1 MKPTKQTGLMAIPS
15 ILPKQKK
22 FYSDKEIYQKDC
34 LDMKCSTEDM
44 LLFACNPI
52 YPSNVSESA
61 IPGQDLQEAKR
72 WNDMARK
79 AEQKQ

>member
-1 MKPTKQTGLMAIPS
+1 
-15 ILPKQKK
+15 
-22 FYSDKEIYQKDC
+22 
-34 LDMKCSTEDM
+34 MKCSTEDM